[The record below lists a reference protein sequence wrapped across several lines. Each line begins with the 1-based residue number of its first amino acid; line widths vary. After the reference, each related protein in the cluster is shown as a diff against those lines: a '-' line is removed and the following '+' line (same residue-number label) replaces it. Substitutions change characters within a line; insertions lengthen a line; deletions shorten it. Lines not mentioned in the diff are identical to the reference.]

1 MNLEKLTD
9 EKLVALCKNDDS
21 AMSYLLNK
29 YKGMVLSC
37 SKTLFILGGDND
49 DLVQEGMIGL
59 FKAIRDFD
67 ENKNIKFSTF
77 AQMCIK
83 RNIYTAITRS
93 NNPKNDPLNKGVSIS
108 HTDSAEEE
116 DDYVKSLSTEELG
129 LSEIYNPEDNLIN
142 KEKYNEI
149 TAFMLKDLSK
159 LEYQVIDLY
168 IIGLTTSE
176 IAKVLGKNEKTTDNA
191 FQRAKNKIRKF
202 LEDR

>member
-9 EKLVALCKNDDS
+9 EELVALCKNDDS